1 MRTKYSEVLP
11 DGSFTPPPYIVVDV
25 LCTCDGV
32 PMRVLVP
39 VDAPDL
45 RMIVP
50 RSQPFRCAIFS
61 RTIGQY
67 RLQLL
72 GRMTRSVYE
81 VLQRWWWVSSGMR
94 CVIKRLQAR
103 IKRTGASSDEA

>member
-11 DGSFTPPPYIVVDV
+11 DGSFTPPPYIVADV

-32 PMRVLVP
+32 LVRVLVA

-50 RSQPFRCAIFS
+50 LSQPLRCAIL
-61 RTIGQY
+61 RKEYQ
-67 RLQLL
+67 
-72 GRMTRSVYE
+72 
-81 VLQRWWWVSSGMR
+81 
-94 CVIKRLQAR
+94 K
-103 IKRTGASSDEA
+103 